1 MLVEWVKDYPTSQ
14 NTPKPLV
21 KVSDKILIDLIIEF
35 FLKYGFSVF
44 FFGLN
49 YKKLS

>member
-1 MLVEWVKDYPTSQ
+1 MGKRLSNISK

-21 KVSDKILIDLIIEF
+21 KVSDKILIDLIIES

-44 FFGLN
+44 FFWI
-49 YKKLS
+49 KL